1 MKFTVLCLLA
11 LAALVCAQDNEVKFI
26 IDPFTAV
33 SDTIVIVIPTG
44 GVTGPSLDPVS
55 NFVQSG
61 TIMGGERDLQLTVTS
76 GDGNLVLS
84 TGVSGG
90 VFSAA
95 TPNEARGNSLLQL
108 DGVDGAMTLQTNG
121 LFGHPNNN
129 FLAEEAFAFRVVIE
143 SDLPG
148 SVIFRVFSGGPVSN
162 SCSLTVS
169 TPGDDT
175 ANEYILPYSSFTG
188 TCDFSNVGA
197 LEIFIIMNDNIDV
210 LLSDWST
217 YGPIVECTCFC
228 PAFTCQLLLDP
239 DDDYF
244 SYYLT
249 SQFGNYGNP
258 NPTTDLSTLYSD
270 GTRFYNPTTDLSTIY
285 TGGTVFFNI
294 DDDDYFF
301 FDIDFSTDTSD
312 TSRTSRDTS
321 NTSRFSSNDSSSDAS
336 VMTASILLLIVA
348 ALF

>member
-26 IDPFTAV
+26 IDPFSVV
-33 SDTIVIVIPTG
+33 SDTIVILIPTG

-55 NFVQSG
+55 NFAQSG

-84 TGVSGG
+84 TGVSAG

-108 DGVDGAMTLQTNG
+108 DGVDGSMTLQTNG
-121 LFGHPNNN
+121 LFSHPNNN

-148 SVIFRVFSGGPVSN
+148 SVIFRVFSGGPASS

-175 ANEYILPYSSFTG
+175 PNEYILPYSSFTG

-217 YGPIVECTCFC
+217 YGPIVQCTCFC
-228 PAFTCQLLLDP
+228 PAFTCQLLLDL

-285 TGGTVFFNI
+285 TGGTVFFDI

-301 FDIDFSTDTSD
+301 FDLDDDDGVSTADDGDNVST
-312 TSRTSRDTS
+312 
-321 NTSRFSSNDSSSDAS
+321 NNDDNQDESSSDAS
-336 VMTASILLLIVA
+336 LMAASLLVLIAV